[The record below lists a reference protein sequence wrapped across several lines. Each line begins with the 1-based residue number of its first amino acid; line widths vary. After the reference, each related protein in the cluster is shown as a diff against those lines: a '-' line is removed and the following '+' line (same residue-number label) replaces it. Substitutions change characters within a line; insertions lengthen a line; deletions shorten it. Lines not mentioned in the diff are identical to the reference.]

1 MRRIHKFLKLSSAE
15 KRLLIRLWILIG
27 TIRLGL
33 KLLPFSTSRKFFSKR
48 DVYKGKFNRN
58 LSEDIFAWSAAITE
72 FTYPLALE

>member
-33 KLLPFSTSRKFFSKR
+33 ELLPFSTSRKFFSKR

-58 LSEDIFAWSAAITE
+58 LSEDIFACSAAITE